1 VKCQAPPISEQTNS
15 GVCLHRRSHTKVW
28 AEVSQPR
35 DCGRARP
42 NAWCGYKLHGY
53 LVLLRV
59 FDRRDGCMRI
69 CSRLS
74 NDSPRLEEQMFGGP
88 SSASMRSSTDCVPII
103 WRTSQDRV
111 RCSIIV
117 DDEVLRL
124 SPADHMRSVG
134 HCGEPYRDR
143 IQVSKFV
150 SVCKD
155 LDSFTGIGR
164 HCAE

>member
-1 VKCQAPPISEQTNS
+1 
-15 GVCLHRRSHTKVW
+15 
-28 AEVSQPR
+28 
-35 DCGRARP
+35 
-42 NAWCGYKLHGY
+42 
-53 LVLLRV
+53 
-59 FDRRDGCMRI
+59 MRI

-88 SSASMRSSTDCVPII
+88 SSASMQSSIDCVPII